1 MTSPAAAPGRSSDD
15 VPNDRCLRCGR
26 ETPPGV
32 SLCPADNP
40 GKVKCPSTTQ
50 VHATILMGVIG
61 GAIAVL
67 LVLGQVSRPGGPY
80 PVAAVDVAVGTDGLP
95 SIVATV
101 RNDGE
106 RRGVANCRVTRDGAP
121 RQDDPTYRT
130 EMIEPG
136 AAVELRRTV
145 PAVPEGTAPW
155 DPERMS
161 VVCT

>member
-1 MTSPAAAPGRSSDD
+1 MTSPAAAPGRSPDD
-15 VPNDRCLRCGR
+15 APNDRCLRCGR

-40 GKVKCPSTTQ
+40 GKVKGPSTTQ

-67 LVLGQVSRPGGPY
+67 LILGAVSRPGGPY
-80 PVAAVDVAVGTDGLP
+80 PAELSAVAVGADGQP

-101 RNDGE
+101 RNEGE

-136 AAVELRRTV
+136 AVVELRRTV
-145 PAVPEGTAPW
+145 PAVAEGTAPW

-161 VVCT
+161 ILCT